1 MIIALCSPVPQC
13 GKDTVADY
21 LVDNYGFVKVA
32 FGDEVKRFLK
42 ELGWNGQKDD
52 KTRREII
59 IPFAELCK
67 KINPK
72 IWVEKAYDNLLKQEL
87 VEKNIVI
94 SDFRFDVEHEFF
106 IYPEFNNREK
116 YIVGIERLEYKKE
129 ELDVSQKDYLLF
141 EKNYIVKNN
150 QSKEALFKNVDVIMS
165 DILKWRGDKSYK
177 AD

>member
-21 LVDNYGFVKVA
+21 LVNNYGFVRVA
-32 FGDEVKRFLK
+32 FGDEVKKFLK

-52 KTRREII
+52 NARKEII

-72 IWVEKAYDNLLKQEL
+72 IWVEKAYENLQKQGL
-87 VEKNIVI
+87 LEKNIVI
-94 SDFRFDVEHEFF
+94 SDLRFDVEHEFF
-106 IYPEFNNREK
+106 IYPEFSNREK
-116 YIVGIERLEYKKE
+116 YIVGIERLEYKQE

-141 EKNYIVKNN
+141 EKNYTIKNN
-150 QSKEALFKNVDVIMS
+150 QSKETLFKNIDDIMK
-165 DILKWRGDKSYK
+165 DILKWQDGELYK